1 MSRIKVMIVDDSAV
15 VRQVLVGLLGADPG
29 IEVIAA
35 VADPLFAMQRM
46 KTQWP
51 DVIVLDVEMPRMD
64 GVTFLRKIM
73 HERPTPVVIC
83 STLTEAGA
91 PTTIEALAAGA
102 VTVITKP
109 KIGLKQFLNDAAH
122 ELTSAIRTAARANVK
137 RVVVRNETAVPGAPA
152 AAAVKAKN
160 TADVI
165 LAPAGDRAMTRTTE
179 HVVAIG
185 CSTGGTQ
192 ALQQVLTVLPSI
204 CPAVVI
210 VQHMP
215 PTFTAAFAQRL
226 DSLCRITVKEAQ
238 NNDRVVPGCALIAPG
253 GKHLILQRS
262 GAQYYVEVREGP
274 PVNRHCPSVDVLFRS
289 AAKVAGPNAL
299 GIIMTGM
306 GDDGARGLKEMR
318 NAGANTIAQDEES
331 CVVFG
336 MPKEAI
342 RMDPWIASCRSTSC
356 RTQFLAPRGS
366 RSYEAPTVARRRS
379 RYVGFRRYWCTHIQ
393 QGFADQSSA
402 RACGLTPVASWS
414 A

>member
-1 MSRIKVMIVDDSAV
+1 MSRTVPAIKVMIVDDSAV
-15 VRQVLVGLLGADPG
+15 VRQVLVGLLGAEPG

-46 KTQWP
+46 KIQWP

-64 GVTFLRKIM
+64 GVTFLRKLM
-73 HERPTPVVIC
+73 QERPTPVVIC

-91 PTTIEALAAGA
+91 STTIEALAAGA

-109 KIGLKQFLNDAAH
+109 KIGLKQFLTDAAH
-122 ELTSAIRTAARANVK
+122 ELSTAIRTAARANVK
-137 RVVVRNETAVPGAPA
+137 RLAARAEASAPA
-152 AAAVKAKN
+152 AREIRRKN
-160 TADVI
+160 NADVI
-165 LAPAGDRAMTRTTE
+165 LAPASERAMTRTTE

-192 ALQQVLTVLPSI
+192 ALQHVLTALPSVS
-204 CPAVVI
+204 PALVI

-215 PTFTAAFAQRL
+215 PTFTAAFAKRL
-226 DSLCRITVKEAQ
+226 DGLCRITVKEAR
-238 NNDRVVPGCALIAPG
+238 NGDRVVPGCALIAPG
-253 GKHLILQRS
+253 GKHLLLQRS
-262 GAQYYVEVREGP
+262 GAQYFVEVRDGP

-289 AAKVAGPNAL
+289 AAKAAGRNAL

-318 NAGANTIAQDEES
+318 NVGASTIAQDEAS

-342 RMDPWIASCRSTSC
+342 RMDAVDRILS
-356 RTQFLAPRGS
+356 LEELPR
-366 RSYEAPTVARRRS
+366 AILQA
-379 RYVGFRRYWCTHIQ
+379 
-393 QGFADQSSA
+393 
-402 RACGLTPVASWS
+402 
-414 A
+414 